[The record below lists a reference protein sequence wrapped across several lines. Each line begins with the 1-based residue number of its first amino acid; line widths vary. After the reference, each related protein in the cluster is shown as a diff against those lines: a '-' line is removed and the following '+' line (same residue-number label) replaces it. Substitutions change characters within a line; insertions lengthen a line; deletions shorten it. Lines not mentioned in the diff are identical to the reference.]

1 MFSIAL
7 KAANRAGTLRNCVL
21 LLFLFLIGAQSQAQV
36 LRVVK
41 GVFTDTTNSNI
52 PVVIGATV
60 KDDALVFGSETGGQI
75 KLYDKGLLSFSGGFT
90 IKAELYFE
98 QTPNY
103 PLAMKVSSLSADF
116 KNGKFNSS
124 WMSFPSE
131 PIFTTKTSQ
140 YNYYPVGT
148 ELLNGYATLPLNEW
162 VKVEINYDES
172 LGITTTKI
180 NGVEDR
186 RLVRYRGKEKV
197 WSVLNQ
203 PMYFLQNATNVRVR
217 EISFKSGQPEAAP
230 TMTVYANGLPYTS
243 QVQLTFDQIDKR
255 LKLPIA
261 VTVYQQRKGQLT
273 RSFTMRLN
281 NLNRKDTLIPM
292 LAFSKEPMNVKVKT
306 SFLEQDFEITNKPA
320 PSPYTGKFPLVLFHA
335 QPEDFDKVAFLGF
348 NTVLNDFNIMSSGL
362 PTAEI
367 KQALDSGEAKGL
379 KVMIVANSGSIK
391 LDYVNTFKNHP
402 ALCGWFIANE
412 PFGPAMMDTV
422 RDDNNAVKLM
432 DEKHPTMALLNN
444 FNRLTGIDCDII
456 GVDPYPIPNIS
467 MRMVDDAVKAALKAS
482 NGTKPVWSVIPHY
495 LYKMPTFEELKSM
508 AWLGIVAGAHGVGL
522 FEYDHRSPATPTGYY
537 MADYA
542 DQMEKVGTVFREIA
556 TWDWLLTA
564 KAVVYPTNNLA
575 VHACTKTANGKT
587 YLLVANDS
595 RKAELSTFTVGTK
608 LVTLTLN
615 PLEVRQIDM
624 ATLP

>member
-1 MFSIAL
+1 MYNKFNISA
-7 KAANRAGTLRNCVL
+7 KAGFRFLPAAFFFVL
-21 LLFLFLIGAQSQAQV
+21 MAMLSQAQV
-36 LRVVK
+36 LRVK
-41 GVFTDTTNSNI
+41 NGVFTDTTNTNV
-52 PVVIGATV
+52 PVIIGGTI
-60 KDDALVFGSETGGQI
+60 KGDALFFGTESGNQI
-75 KLYDKGLLSFSGGFT
+75 KLYDKGLLSFVGGFT
-90 IKAELYFE
+90 LKAELYFE

-131 PIFTTKTSQ
+131 PVFTTKSSQ
-140 YNYYPVGT
+140 YTYYPVGT
-148 ELLNGYATLPLNEW
+148 ELLNGYGVLPLNEW

-180 NGVEDR
+180 NGVVDR
-186 RLVRYRGKEKV
+186 TLVRYRGKERV

-217 EISFKSGQPEAAP
+217 EIVFKSGQPEAAP
-230 TMTVYANGLPYTS
+230 TMNVDVNGLPYAN

-255 LKLPIA
+255 LKLPIW

-306 SFLEQDFEITNKPA
+306 SFLEKDFEITNKAA
-320 PSPYTGKFPLVLFHA
+320 PSPYVGKYPLVLFHA
-335 QPEDFDKVAFLGF
+335 QPVDFRKVSSLGF
-348 NTVLNDFNIMSSGL
+348 NTILNDFNIMSSGL

-367 KQALDSGEAKGL
+367 KKALDSAEAINMQ
-379 KVMIVANSGSIK
+379 VMVVANSGSIK
-391 LDYVNTFKNHP
+391 LDYVTTFKNHP
-402 ALCGWFIANE
+402 SLYGWFIANE

-444 FNRLTGIDCDII
+444 FNRLVGIDCDII

-467 MRMVDDAVKAALKAS
+467 MRMVDDAVKAAIKAC
-482 NGTKPVWSVIPHY
+482 NDTKPVWSVIPHY
-495 LYKMPTFEELKSM
+495 AYKMPTFEELKSM
-508 AWLGIVAGAHGVGL
+508 AWLGIIAGAEGIGL
-522 FEYDHRSPATPTGYY
+522 FEFDHRSPATPSGYY
-537 MADYA
+537 MADFP
-542 DQMEKVGTVFREIA
+542 DQMSRVGSVFREIA
-556 TWDWLLTA
+556 SWDWLLTS

-587 YLLVANDS
+587 YLLLANDS
-595 RKAELSTFTVGTK
+595 RKAESATFQVGLK
-608 LVTLTLN
+608 SISLTMS
-615 PLEVRQIDM
+615 PLEVRMVDM
-624 ATLP
+624 ATL